1 MSKNKITCI
10 RIFADQQQIQSCRQK
25 LARHTEAFSR
35 LGRVLE
41 LSGNEVRLK
50 ILFLLDQERELCP
63 CDISDIL
70 GISIPAVSQHLRKL
84 KDGGMIESRRSGQ
97 TIYYS
102 LLQEHLA
109 TIAPF
114 FKWIELRNQKV
125 EML

>member
-1 MSKNKITCI
+1 ML
-10 RIFADQQQIQSCRQK
+10 ADEQQIQSCRQK
-25 LARHTEAFSR
+25 LAQHTEAFSR

-50 ILFLLDQERELCP
+50 ILFLLDQENELCP

-70 GISIPAVSQHLRKL
+70 GMSIPAVSQHLRKL
-84 KDGGMIESRRSGQ
+84 RDGGIIESRRSGQ